1 MSKGNGELQSKI
13 DSLVE
18 ECNELRNRILAILDE
33 HNQLSSRMNELEEM
47 FLTFVVLPGSQ
58 LRTVI
63 QRRKFL
69 EREYNRIRQAVEQGS
84 YLSPEEIDHD
94 IQQTL
99 RHAEVAYDYDIEQTD
114 ESLKAMSPGVVLEP
128 IEADAVIDDAEKQE
142 LVREFKRIVHFV

>member
-1 MSKGNGELQSKI
+1 LSKGNGELQAKI

-18 ECNELRNRILAILDE
+18 ECNELRNRILGILDE
-33 HNQLSSRMNELEEM
+33 YNQLSSRMNELEEM

-58 LRTVI
+58 LRTVT

-69 EREYNRIRQAVEQGS
+69 EREYNRIRQAVEQDS

-99 RHAEVAYDYDIEQTD
+99 RHAEVAYDYDIGDTD
-114 ESLKAMSPGVVLEP
+114 ESLNSRDTIP
-128 IEADAVIDDAEKQE
+128 IKPTTN
-142 LVREFKRIVHFV
+142 